1 LNSKDKIGYCG
12 VLAYAN
18 GDPHVQHEN
27 YLGHMRPLDDPQ
39 TAANPLAGIRLVMG
53 NPADDAPFVGF
64 GFKIPRQKGLA
75 WSFYDRTDDKQN
87 YHQAYLR
94 FRCGDFEMRWDVLQP
109 HCIAVMQQFFEIP
122 AGKPILAIRLRMVQG
137 KSPEAI
143 GFSWPSF
150 AANGHGTDV
159 TKEFPTILAA
169 KQWTFYF
176 VDNDLYR
183 TKFASIGRTFAE
195 IGRGP
200 NINQYLTRGRV
211 K

>member
-1 LNSKDKIGYCG
+1 
-12 VLAYAN
+12 
-18 GDPHVQHEN
+18 
-27 YLGHMRPLDDPQ
+27 
-39 TAANPLAGIRLVMG
+39 
-53 NPADDAPFVGF
+53 
-64 GFKIPRQKGLA
+64 
-75 WSFYDRTDDKQN
+75 
-87 YHQAYLR
+87 
-94 FRCGDFEMRWDVLQP
+94 
-109 HCIAVMQQFFEIP
+109 MQQFFEIP
-122 AGKPILAIRLRMVQG
+122 AGKPILAIRLRMAQG

-169 KQWTFYF
+169 KQWTFYV